1 MQRKARYCGGE
12 GYGVLEINDTKLNG
26 WLIGIVGGLLTICGI
41 LLRYIVKQIT
51 DRIGRL
57 EERLNNHIDKKK

>member
-1 MQRKARYCGGE
+1 M
-12 GYGVLEINDTKLNG
+12 LEINDTKLNG